1 MNSSKR
7 LDMLLCLW
15 YIFLFVSVICSF
27 RAISSIATGLVLL
40 TGVVKNKID
49 TGSWLNIKVKNLF
62 MAACCLF
69 YVLQVAVLLYT
80 GNFNDSAKHL
90 QTQTGIFCVPLALCC
105 SNYLNAAA
113 RRTLMQ
119 CYIWIIAAVLLY
131 CLLVALYKY
140 AVLDMPAN
148 VFFYHE
154 LVSPFRQH
162 AVQVSLLLFAGLIY
176 LLENARNGTSFRNR
190 SIHLLLIFYFTCCI
204 LLLSSKLV
212 ITFSACCLTYYL
224 FLFLKVNLNN
234 RVTIFTSVLAGLAV
248 IMLVLLTENSVS
260 KRFGEILSGNLRLVQ
275 QKNFNPAIYFN
286 GLQFRLLQWRF
297 VKEILTEQHAWFTGV
312 SDSAQVLLDKK
323 YISTHMY
330 TGGMRTAAR
339 GYLGYNTHNQF
350 LQSLLQSGIPGL
362 LVFILICYAMVRLAI
377 CKQNRELTIMVIIL
391 ITYCFN
397 ESVFETQYGI
407 ILFNFFPL
415 FIYYGLEEKSKV
427 VLSIK
432 QNSI

>member
-1 MNSSKR
+1 MNISKR
-7 LDMLLCLW
+7 LDRLLGVW
-15 YIFLFVSVICSF
+15 YIFLSVSVICSF
-27 RAISSIATGLVLL
+27 RAISSIAIGLVIL

-49 TGSWLNIKVKNLF
+49 TGLWLNIKVKNLF

-80 GNFNDSAKHL
+80 ANFNDSAKHL
-90 QTQTGIFCVPLALCC
+90 QTQTGIICVPLALCC
-105 SNYLNAAA
+105 SNYLNTAA
-113 RRTLMQ
+113 RRTLMRF
-119 CYIWIIAAVLLY
+119 YIWIVAAVLLY

-140 AVLDMPAN
+140 VVLHMPAN

-176 LLENARNGTSFRNR
+176 LLENARNGSGFGNR
-190 SIHLLLIFYFTCCI
+190 IMHFSLVFFFTCCI
-204 LLLSSKLV
+204 VLLSSKLV
-212 ITFSACCLTYYL
+212 ISFSACCLAYYL
-224 FLFLKVNLNN
+224 FLFLKVNLNS
-234 RVTIFTSVLAGLAV
+234 RFAIFTSVLAGLAV
-248 IMLVLLTENSVS
+248 IVLVLLTQNSVS
-260 KRFGEILSGNLRLVQ
+260 ERFGEILSGNLRLVQ
-275 QKNFNPAIYFN
+275 QKNFNPAVYFN

-312 SDSAQVLLDKK
+312 SDSAQILLDKK

-330 TGGMRTAAR
+330 IGSTHSEAR

-350 LQSLLQSGIPGL
+350 LQSLLQCGVPGL

-377 CKQNRELTIMVIIL
+377 CKRNRELTIMVIIL
-391 ITYCFN
+391 IAYCFN
-397 ESVFETQYGI
+397 EAVFETQYGI

-415 FIYYGLEEKSKV
+415 FIYYGFEEKLIN
-427 VLSIK
+427 LSPIDV
-432 QNSI
+432 SG